1 MNAIVN
7 FIQKHADEIIVG
19 IIIVLASGLCLASFK
34 KITDIIKKITD
45 TIKGKNPPPPPLQE
59 PKDEAVYLNKPRKCF
74 DSVCAGRDELL
85 EKACKKIKD
94 KENLFKRKCIA
105 ITGEEGIGKTLFCY
119 TLFQYHLKEFPIY
132 LGWIECNGKQSVFDA
147 IRTFDDSRFYMKSK
161 DAILNA
167 FSNINK
173 PCILFADN
181 ADQYTPLDELEEL
194 SHCRNVILIVSGLLK
209 EIGFADYTFT
219 LPDLSKEVIYAIF
232 KKHSGEDVDLMIGK
246 NRKCVQRL
254 LNAYVKGNPFLAAAF
269 AKAKDHY
276 NGRWDDVLKNMEK
289 CEYTDGESYL
299 KDILQRLYKVKQLNS
314 SEKDALSKLSAI
326 EYTNFVKAVFEW
338 LDIPY
343 GHVKCLCNT
352 YWLAQEDGIM
362 YSMDM
367 IHRDVIIKVFK
378 PEDSLENTIR
388 AITLSLSKW
397 GSDKDNG
404 FRWIAPYIEDVL
416 KKVQGYAAHIMDED
430 WFSKF
435 SYQVAAKYEKIND
448 KEKRLKWI
456 ELCNLK
462 NKKSEYKK
470 RYMELRAKSAF
481 IGTLFSYSEIKMRY
495 SELWTEIKI
504 YNDDNEKRSSIE
516 EYCFFL
522 IGQKQYKDAI
532 SCCQKYFETYDFDLS
547 NEYDCDMFCRYLQ
560 AANLLDDEE
569 TLKAIISDAV
579 ISDLYQNDRVSIAA
593 AWIFGE
599 LGLIY
604 AKWGDKESS
613 DRCLRHM
620 TVLLNEERCFFHDD
634 IKEFLKISDEEFA
647 EYMHSCDE
655 LRDSLEDALQRGD
668 AEALYI
674 EGRYKEKYGHYDDAF
689 ALYEEAAAKDSLRG
703 ICSLALLY
711 YRGQG
716 ESRNYDKARKYWE
729 YCCERGHRGSHY
741 WLGMLLLDR
750 DYHGNNKELAS
761 QNLTKAAEL
770 GSERAKQKLSE
781 LQPSFLDNS
790 AIK

>member
-7 FIQKHADEIIVG
+7 FIQKHTDEIIVG
-19 IIIVLASGLCLASFK
+19 IIITLASGLCEAPFK
-34 KITDIIKKITD
+34 TITAIIKKMTVI
-45 TIKGKNPPPPPLQE
+45 IKRKLFPPSPLQE
-59 PKDEAVYLNKPRKCF
+59 PDDEVVYLNKPRKSF
-74 DSVCAGRDELL
+74 AHVCTGRDELL
-85 EKACKKIKD
+85 EKVCKKIKD
-94 KENLFKRKCIA
+94 KKNLFKRKCIA

-119 TLFQYHLKEFPIY
+119 TLFQYHLNSLPIY
-132 LGWIECNGKQSVFDA
+132 LGWIECNGKQSIFDA
-147 IRTFDDSRFYMKSK
+147 IKTFDDSRFYMKSK

-173 PCILFADN
+173 TCILFADN
-181 ADQYTPLDELEEL
+181 VDQYTPLDELEEL

-209 EIGFADYTFT
+209 KIDFADYTFT
-219 LPDLSKEVIYAIF
+219 LPGLSKEVIYAIF

-254 LNAYVKGNPFLAAAF
+254 LNAYVKGNPFLAMTF
-269 AKAKDHY
+269 AQARDHY

-289 CEYTDGESYL
+289 CEYTDGESYI
-299 KDILQRLYKVKQLNS
+299 KDILLQLYKIRELNTR
-314 SEKDALSKLSAI
+314 EKKALLKLSTV
-326 EYTNFVKAVFEW
+326 EYANFVKAVFEW
-338 LDIPY
+338 LDIPADS
-343 GHVKCLCNT
+343 VKLLCNT

-378 PEDSLENTIR
+378 PEENLENTIR
-388 AITLSLSKW
+388 AITRTLSAW
-397 GSDKDNG
+397 EGDKDNG
-404 FRWIAPYIEDVL
+404 FRWIAPYIEDML

-430 WFSKF
+430 WFSDF
-435 SYQVAAKYEKIND
+435 SYQVAFKYENIKD

-456 ELCNLK
+456 ELCNLQ
-462 NKKSEYKK
+462 NKKSGYKK
-470 RYMELRAKSAF
+470 RYIELRAKSAF
-481 IGTLFSYSEIKMRY
+481 IGTSFSYSEIKSRY
-495 SELWTEIKI
+495 SDLWTEIKI
-504 YNDDNEKRSSIE
+504 YNDNNEKRYFIE
-516 EYCFFL
+516 EYCYFL
-522 IGQKQYKDAI
+522 IGQKQYNDAI
-532 SCCQKYFETYDFDLS
+532 SCCQKYFEIYDFDLS
-547 NEYDCDMFCRYLQ
+547 SEYNCDMFCRYLQ

-569 TLKAIISDAV
+569 ILKTIISDAI
-579 ISDLYQNDRVSIAA
+579 ISDLYQNDRVSITA

-613 DRCLRHM
+613 DRYLRHM
-620 TVLLNEERCFFHDD
+620 TVLLNEEKCFFHDD
-634 IKEFLKISDEEFA
+634 IKEVLKISDEEFA

-655 LRDSLEDALQRGD
+655 LQASLEDALQRED

-689 ALYEEAAAKDSLRG
+689 ALYEESAAKDSLRG

-741 WLGMLLLDR
+741 WLGILLLDT
-750 DYHGNNKELAS
+750 DYCGHDEELAS

-770 GSERAKQKLSE
+770 GSERAKQKISE
-781 LQPSFLDNS
+781 L
-790 AIK
+790 